1 MFRTPQAVLRV
12 GKLKSIEHL
21 KTAARH
27 NSRAAAVLN
36 ADPNKTVEIL
46 QGEASPEAVVELAL
60 SKIGS
65 QKIRSDAVIAGDI
78 ILSASPS
85 YFRPED
91 PQNYGYWQQKHLVL
105 WESASADW
113 LEEHVGK
120 NILQTSLHL
129 DEATP
134 HIHCLWVPIDSKGRL
149 SYRNT
154 EFGGSRGALSKLQDS
169 YAAAVAHLGIERG
182 IKFSPARHQKI
193 RQYYTAVNSTETVLD
208 LNSWLPPP
216 EPQETATNYR
226 QRSIAAL
233 QPGSDT
239 INRMLGERLRAVGQQ
254 ELEREKAIAAQKY
267 REQVEREL
275 ATEKAGAIALTEK
288 ISLLSQFA
296 GCCFVLAERL
306 QADLKTN
313 AVVGSQ
319 WQFRVRGECVEIKN
333 RQGFELSAARSD
345 FAGSIA
351 RLEPERLQQ
360 LVEFSGMLQAAA
372 GDRLAKRQQNSSPEL

>member
-21 KTAARH
+21 KKAAIH
-27 NSRAAAVLN
+27 NSRARPVLN
-36 ADPNKTVEIL
+36 ADANRTVEIL

-65 QKIRSDAVIAGDI
+65 QKLRSDAVIAGDI

-85 YFRPED
+85 YFRPEG

-105 WESASADW
+105 WESASVDW
-113 LEEHVGK
+113 LEEHVGD

-134 HIHCLWVPIDSKGRL
+134 HIHCLWVPIDSNGRL

-182 IKFSPARHQKI
+182 IKFSPAHHQKI
-193 RQYYTAVNSTETVLD
+193 RQYYTAVNSTETLLD

-216 EPQETATNYR
+216 EPDETAVGYR
-226 QRSIAAL
+226 QRSIADM
-233 QPGSDT
+233 QPGSEF
-239 INRMLGERLRAVGQQ
+239 INRILAERQRDALRQSV
-254 ELEREKAIAAQKY
+254 EREKAIRAQKY

-275 ATEKAGAIALTEK
+275 EAEKTAACALTEK
-288 ISLLSQFA
+288 VSLLARFA

-319 WQFRVRGECVEIKN
+319 WQFRVRDGCVEIKN
-333 RQGFELSAARSD
+333 RRGFELSADRSD

-351 RLEPERLQQ
+351 RLDLDRLQQ
-360 LVEFSGMLQAAA
+360 LVEFSGVLQAAA
-372 GDRLAKRQQNSSPEL
+372 GDRPAKQKNANLEL

>member
-21 KTAARH
+21 RTAARH
-27 NSRAAAVLN
+27 NSRTAAVPN
-36 ADPNKTVEIL
+36 ADENRTVEIL
-46 QGEASPEAVVELAL
+46 QGEASPEAVVQLAL
-60 SKIGS
+60 SKIGC
-65 QKIRSDAVIAGDI
+65 QKTRSDAVIAGDI

-105 WESASADW
+105 WESASVDW
-113 LEEHVGK
+113 LDEHLGD

-182 IKFSPARHQKI
+182 IKFSPAHHQKI

-216 EPQETATNYR
+216 EPDETAANYR
-226 QRSIAAL
+226 ARSVVLL
-233 QPGSDT
+233 QPASD
-239 INRMLGERLRAVGQQ
+239 IVNRMLAERHRALQQQ

-275 ATEKAGAIALTEK
+275 AAEKTGSRALKEK
-288 ISLLSQFA
+288 VSLLSQFA

-306 QADLKTN
+306 QADLKTD

-319 WQFRVRGECVEIKN
+319 WQFRVRDGCVEIEN
-333 RQGFELSAARSD
+333 RRGFELSAARSD
-345 FAGSIA
+345 LAGSIVA
-351 RLEPERLQQ
+351 LEPERLQQ
-360 LVEFSGMLQAAA
+360 LVEFSGLLQDTAL
-372 GDRLAKRQQNSSPEL
+372 DRLAKRQRGANIEL

>member
-21 KTAARH
+21 KKAAIH
-27 NSRAAAVLN
+27 NSRARPVLN
-36 ADPNKTVEIL
+36 ADENRTVEIL

-65 QKIRSDAVIAGDI
+65 QKLRSDAVIAGDI

-85 YFRPED
+85 YFRPEG

-105 WESASADW
+105 WESASVDW
-113 LEEHVGK
+113 LEERLGD

-134 HIHCLWVPIDSKGRL
+134 HIHCLWVPIDSNGRL

-154 EFGGSRGALSKLQDS
+154 EFGGTRGALSKLQDS

-182 IKFSPARHQKI
+182 IKFSPAHHQKI
-193 RQYYTAVNSTETVLD
+193 RQYYTAVNSTETLLD

-216 EPQETATNYR
+216 EPDETAVGYR
-226 QRSIAAL
+226 QRSIAHM
-233 QPGSDT
+233 QPGSEF
-239 INRMLGERLRAVGQQ
+239 INRILAERQRDALRQSV
-254 ELEREKAIAAQKY
+254 EREKAIRAQKY

-275 ATEKAGAIALTEK
+275 EAEKTGVRALTEK
-288 ISLLSQFA
+288 VSLLAQFA

-319 WQFRVRGECVEIKN
+319 WQFRVRDDSIEIKN
-333 RQGFELSAARSD
+333 RHGFELRAARSD

-351 RLEPERLQQ
+351 RLDLDRLQQ
-360 LVEFSGMLQAAA
+360 LVEFSGVLQAAA
-372 GDRLAKRQQNSSPEL
+372 GDRLAKQKNANLEL

>member
-1 MFRTPQAVLRV
+1 VFRTPQAVLRV

-21 KTAARH
+21 RTAARH
-27 NSRAAAVLN
+27 NSRTAAVPN

-105 WESASADW
+105 WESASVDW
-113 LEEHVGK
+113 LDEHLGD

-216 EPQETATNYR
+216 SASETAANYR
-226 QRSIAAL
+226 QRSIALL

-239 INRMLGERLRAVGQQ
+239 INRMLAERLRALQQQ

-275 ATEKAGAIALTEK
+275 AAEKTGSRALTEK
-288 ISLLSQFA
+288 VSLLAQFA

-313 AVVGSQ
+313 AAVGSQ
-319 WQFRVRGECVEIKN
+319 WQFRVRDGCVEIKN
-333 RQGFELSAARSD
+333 RRGFELRAARSD
-345 FAGSIA
+345 LARSIA
-351 RLEPERLQQ
+351 RLDLDRLQQ
-360 LVEFSGMLQAAA
+360 LVEFSGVLQAAS
-372 GDRLAKRQQNSSPEL
+372 GDRLANHKNANLEL